1 MSHRHTHTPA
11 KHACEDL
18 NPTRPGQL
26 CIDSDSEQMSV
37 PFFTIERRNRGRKG
51 RGEKGSAESNTGVHS
66 GDERGGQK
74 DRIGANTAVQSCYP
88 VVTNARAVSLGL
100 DARLANAHDR
110 PM

>member
-1 MSHRHTHTPA
+1 MHVRTLTPQ
-11 KHACEDL
+11 D
-18 NPTRPGQL
+18 Q
-26 CIDSDSEQMSV
+26 DSSASTQ
-37 PFFTIERRNRGRKG
+37 TRNRCLFLFSPLSDGTGGEREGK
-51 RGEKGSAESNTGVHS
+51 GEKGSAESNTGVHS